1 MSPNGRF
8 LLQESRVLNLNYLEF
23 LREQPSESVNC
34 IITDP
39 PYESLEKHRKVG
51 TTTRLTNEWFPT
63 IPNEA
68 FKVIFEEFFRIL
80 KNNSHLYVFCDF
92 ETMLHFSYFG
102 QIAGFKLWKGIIW
115 DKVDIGMG
123 YHYRCRHEYILFFE
137 KGKRPLANLG
147 IPDILQVKKNPR
159 GYPTEKPLQ
168 LADTLISQ
176 STIEGE
182 IVMDPFC
189 GSGFVGKAAKAL
201 NRRYILNDISE
212 AAISLCKKA
221 HL

>member
-1 MSPNGRF
+1 MLHNK
-8 LLQESRVLNLNYLEF
+8 NYLEF
-23 LREQPSESVNC
+23 LRETPSNSINC

-63 IPNEA
+63 ILNES
-68 FKVIFEEFFRIL
+68 FKEIFEEFFRVL
-80 KNNSHLYVFCDF
+80 KDNSHMYIFCDF

-102 QIAGFKLWKGIIW
+102 QVAGFKLWKGIIW
-115 DKVDIGMG
+115 DKVNIGMG

-137 KGKRPLANLG
+137 KGKRKLNDLSV
-147 IPDILQVKKNPR
+147 PDILTVKKVIG
-159 GYPTEKPLQ
+159 GYPTEKPVE
-168 LADTLISQ
+168 LADVLIKQ

-182 IVMDPFC
+182 IVLDPFC

-201 NRRYILNDISE
+201 NRGYILNDSSE
-212 AAISLCKKA
+212 KAISLCREA